1 MKILSLTVAEIL
13 NLKDF
18 KTESIDTAAIMEIID
33 LGQPETILS
42 DWFCVSGIQ
51 LQSSIHIG
59 NVNIRL
65 CIGKY

>member
-42 DWFCVSGIQ
+42 DWFYVSGIQ
-51 LQSSIHIG
+51 LQLSIHIG